1 MVTMNDDVAKLLLD
15 RIEQLQKSVD
25 KMLAEKH
32 DTHKE
37 LYGRIT
43 ALEQKFAEKEHFFV
57 EMQTHQAQ
65 HVSPEDWFNGKLAKI
80 FWPLIAGAIAG
91 WLTRGI
97 L

>member
-1 MVTMNDDVAKLLLD
+1 MVTMNDDVAQLLLD
-15 RIEQLQKSVD
+15 RVERLQKTVD
-25 KMLAEKH
+25 EIRAEKH

-37 LYGRIT
+37 LYGRLT
-43 ALEQKFAEKEHFFV
+43 ALEQKFAQKEHYFD
-57 EMQTHQAQ
+57 EMQMHQAQ

-80 FWPLIAGAIAG
+80 FWPLVAGAIAG

>member
-1 MVTMNDDVAKLLLD
+1 MVTGGGGVAKLLLD

-65 HVSPEDWFNGKLAKI
+65 HVSPEDWFNSKLAKI